1 MVLLPAVLLGII
13 AGAIRASIGRRAFI
27 IPDLAEVWLVIVAFI
42 PQWVIFFLPLGQ
54 GWASDEIAAAALI
67 ISQALLLLFAW
78 LNRTLIAFWVLGLGL
93 ILNLLVIGA
102 NGGLMPIS
110 PQTLQR
116 AEINLPVEELQI
128 GKRVGTSKDVLLP
141 TEQTRFEWLADRFVL
156 PNRLPFNFAYSA
168 GDILIAVGAFWLLWT
183 CGGPKTE
190 KLDLPV
196 HA

>member
-1 MVLLPAVLLGII
+1 LVLLPAVLLGII
-13 AGAIRASIGRRAFI
+13 AGAIRAIIGKRTFI

-42 PQWVIFFLPLGQ
+42 PQWVLFFLPLGQ
-54 GWASDEIAAAALI
+54 EWASDGIAAAALI

-102 NGGLMPIS
+102 NGGFMPIS
-110 PQTLQR
+110 PETLQR
-116 AEINLPVEELQI
+116 AEINLSIEELQI

-141 TEQTRFEWLADRFVL
+141 AEQTRFEWLADRFVL
-156 PNRLPFNFAYSA
+156 PNRLPFNFAYSV
-168 GDILIAVGAFWLLWT
+168 GDILIAAGAFWLLWT

-190 KLDLPV
+190 NLGMPV